1 MNNQNNNKFKKIF
14 NLNTVLSAIINY
26 AAYIVL
32 VISVA
37 VMLYLSFVKRFDI
50 EIDLLTVGI
59 FSIALVALSWINWTA
74 FYRRQ
79 YEKVMAEDIEQHAN
93 NKYSIH
99 VRYYNAIKDY
109 NDIDLQK
116 DIDKFNDE
124 YTAKWLRWVEKRTG
138 YTVEDIKKLPY
149 KGFKYK
155 FIMWRIKHHK
165 YPQSGYT
172 TSMELMSLFAF
183 QEANL
188 NKRDLRAD
196 RRYYTWHALQ
206 KFFSTLMTVVVG
218 ASIIPE
224 MISGEWWTA
233 ILKLILGIFSIGMS
247 VIFGALNGIQ
257 GARLKLST
265 VEEACGDLERWA
277 EKKPEKAPY
286 DEIKEESKPEKKEE
300 PKPDPLENI
309 FNLNLPK

>member
-1 MNNQNNNKFKKIF
+1 MRRYLWKIMESKALTNGVWLYVLQFF
-14 NLNTVLSAIINY
+14 NMV
-26 AAYIVL
+26 VP
-32 VISVA
+32 
-37 VMLYLSFVKRFDI
+37 
-50 EIDLLTVGI
+50 LLTIPYITRILGSKSYGI

-109 NDIDLQK
+109 NDIELQK

-138 YTVEDIKKLPY
+138 YSVEEIKKLPY

-206 KFFSTLMTVVVG
+206 KFVTTLMTVVVG

-286 DEIKEESKPEKKEE
+286 DEIKETPKPEKKEE
-300 PKPDPLENI
+300 PKTDPLENI